1 MSEILDTW
9 TEIRTSD
16 SGISA
21 TLYSEWEGGEVIVED
36 EMWLTQAEL
45 SDSRE
50 ITSLNLSQESRE
62 AIYSRSDDSD
72 ATQRNGVEL
81 IQESNYVIENGDW
94 VFDKSPPT
102 WSEDAPNL
110 QVIEVTDMR
119 ADEYVIEEADLFKP
133 EETVADANPSY
144 PSDDRV
150 ILCRFGDQMDSDEPY
165 AYPESRLTV
174 DKGEALNSN

>member
-36 EMWLTQAEL
+36 EMWLTQDEL

-62 AIYSRSDDSD
+62 AIHSRSDDSD
-72 ATQRNGVEL
+72 DTQKNGVEL
-81 IQESNYVIENGDW
+81 IQETMYAIEEGDW
-94 VFDKSPPT
+94 VFDKSPPS

-119 ADEYVIEEADLFKP
+119 ADEYVIEEKRFGPDT
-133 EETVADANPSY
+133 TVADANPEY

-150 ILCRFGDQMDSDEPY
+150 VLCRFGDQMDSDEPY
-165 AYPESRLTV
+165 AYPESRLTL

>member
-36 EMWLTQAEL
+36 EMWLTQDEL

-62 AIYSRSDDSD
+62 AIHSRSDDSD
-72 ATQRNGVEL
+72 DTQKNGVEL
-81 IQESNYVIENGDW
+81 IQETMYAIEEGDW
-94 VFDKSPPT
+94 VFDKSPPS

-119 ADEYVIEEADLFKP
+119 ADEYVIEEAKLFKP
-133 EETVADANPSY
+133 VETVADANPEY

-150 ILCRFGDQMDSDEPY
+150 VLCRFGDQMDSDEPY
-165 AYPESRLTV
+165 AYPESRLTL
-174 DKGEALNSN
+174 DKDKAMNSN